1 MNTGPSSEKTHLLK
15 EILPPEIF
23 ERFSMESVYA
33 YYAAHLKNAFSQN
46 GSEEVKTQIKSVIE
60 HSPGFNSA
68 MLKIAMQQN
77 DVEVLKLLL
86 LEPFVI
92 NYARIGNRF
101 LNRPS
106 PCQLELLIEWAAL
119 QGHLEII
126 NYVVEN
132 HSPPNEFDINLDHAF
147 CAKTFYKNK
156 SAILF
161 KSYPALRAALSKDIA
176 PLLLLTK
183 AAFEENAQN
192 ETVPKEV
199 VALIYSQMVATGPL
213 ILSKQPE
220 HNAMDVIENIGD
232 KWQGS
237 HTDEPAFKKQKMN
250 T

>member
-15 EILPPEIF
+15 EILPPDIF
-23 ERFSMESVYA
+23 KSFRMESVYQ
-33 YYAAHLKNAFSQN
+33 YYTAHLKNAFSQN

-77 DVEVLKLLL
+77 DVEVVKLLL
-86 LEPFVI
+86 LESFVI
-92 NYARIGNRF
+92 NYARVGNRF
-101 LNRPS
+101 LKRPS
-106 PCQLELLIEWAAL
+106 PCQLELLIEWAAQ

-147 CAKTFYKNK
+147 CAKIFYKNN

-161 KSYPALRAALSKDIA
+161 KKYPALRAALSKDIA

-213 ILSKQPE
+213 ILARGPA
-220 HNAMDVIENIGD
+220 HHAMEVIENNSD
-232 KWQGS
+232 KWEGVCN
-237 HTDEPAFKKQKMN
+237 DEPAFKKQKLN